1 MPWIDRF
8 TRQVNNQPLPS
19 TEPLRLPRIVP
30 STDEKRRDTRAEL
43 EILVT
48 AITRDGR
55 RFQAYSRDL
64 SQHGSAVIIWGE
76 LAVGE
81 RVSLAYRFPQITEEI
96 VVPAVV
102 RHSIE
107 HRYGLE
113 FTSDDHKHLESQLV
127 RICRAAAGERSP
139 NTEN

>member
-8 TRQVNNQPLPS
+8 TRPINSQPLAP
-19 TEPLRLPRIVP
+19 TEQFRLPRIVP
-30 STDEKRRDTRAEL
+30 SGDEQRRDNRAEL

-64 SQHGSAVIIWGE
+64 SQHGSAVIVWGE

-81 RVSLAYRFPQITEEI
+81 KVSLAYRFPQIEEEI

-102 RHSIE
+102 RHAIE

-113 FTSDDHKHLESQLV
+113 FVSDDHKQLEAQLV

-139 NTEN
+139 QSEN

>member
-8 TRQVNNQPLPS
+8 SRAVNNQPLTS

-30 STDEKRRDTRAEL
+30 TGDEQRRDSRAEI

-48 AITRDGR
+48 AITRDGQ

-64 SQHGSAVIIWGE
+64 SKHGSAVIVWGE
-76 LAVGE
+76 LSVGE
-81 RVSLAYRFPQITEEI
+81 KVSLAFRFPQITEEI
-96 VVPAVV
+96 VVPAIV
-102 RHSIE
+102 RHAIS

-113 FTSDDHKHLESQLV
+113 FVSDDHQHLDAQLV

-139 NTEN
+139 ANEN

>member
-8 TRQVNNQPLPS
+8 TRPVNSQPLS
-19 TEPLRLPRIVP
+19 SSEPLRLPRIVP
-30 STDEKRRDTRAEL
+30 SGDERRRDARAEL

-64 SQHGSAVIIWGE
+64 SHHGSAVIVWGD

-81 RVSLAYRFPQITEEI
+81 KVSLAYRFPQISEEI
-96 VVPAVV
+96 VVPAIV
-102 RHSIE
+102 RHAIE

-113 FTSDDHKHLESQLV
+113 FVSDDNKHLEAQLV